1 LQNSGWAGTR
11 RGDGAPAGA
20 ERGRRVEVRL
30 GGAGAERGRRVEARP
45 GGMEAGGAEEGG
57 AMAAEGNRR
66 EEEEDRVTDKRDP
79 RNGA

>member
-1 LQNSGWAGTR
+1 M
-11 RGDGAPAGA
+11 
-20 ERGRRVEVRL
+20 RL

-57 AMAAEGNRR
+57 AMAAERNRR